1 MVVASQRQT
10 EENKKLRQKILK
22 LTSDHS
28 EEVERQ
34 MMEYGVAVKQA
45 TTNVAMMATSKSR
58 KFCNATNRPA
68 FKAGAHYPY
77 DLFNDAL
84 QSVLRR
90 RSTKRSFTPG
100 VV

>member
-34 MMEYGVAVKQA
+34 MMEYDVAVEQA
-45 TTNVAMMATSKSR
+45 KTRVAMMATSESR
-58 KFCNATNRPA
+58 KFYDATNRPA
-68 FKAGAHYPY
+68 F
-77 DLFNDAL
+77 
-84 QSVLRR
+84 
-90 RSTKRSFTPG
+90 TP
-100 VV
+100 VEKHVI